1 MYILQALHLQRE
13 LKVILSSPFIL
24 PSFLHPQLYSSVK
37 RPGYKTDKGILFL
50 L

>member
-24 PSFLHPQLYSSVK
+24 PSLHPQLYSSVK
-37 RPGYKTDKGILFL
+37 KPGYKTDKGIFFL